1 MQSKKKTA
9 IKAYLTGDVRGNFH
23 ISIAGIWNSTYT
35 CRNIDRVKTP
45 KPRGWQQCK
54 WQAVFVTSCG
64 TYNHHKYTLPL
75 KQLHSNGFA
84 MFLHLNLDLRL
95 ISVIYIEFL

>member
-1 MQSKKKTA
+1 MQSKKTA

-35 CRNIDRVKTP
+35 CRNIDRVNP
-45 KPRGWQQCK
+45 EAELECK
-54 WQAVFVTSCG
+54 WHAVFVTSKW
-64 TYNHHKYTLPL
+64 TYNNHKYTLPL
-75 KQLHSNGFA
+75 KQLHNNGFA

-95 ISVIYIEFL
+95 ISVNYIDFL